1 MAAQR
6 GKIRVW
12 CQPRG
17 RDQHCRTAGRQR
29 TGIRFLAMGEP
40 RGVAGPDHSVQVDN
54 IDIDKLDKANA
65 VLVICYL
72 GNSSKLYVDL
82 LKKRGIDNAYSVK
95 GGFAEW
101 RDVGLPVVGEDID
114 YKNKSFD
121 QTSIKQLF
129 YQLDNGE
136 ISQRRQAAAYAKL
149 DLVLTSSMVR
159 LVRFIVQG
167 DVDWNLVQKKLNT
180 LEQSDDIAARWEMT
194 PKAFPNED
202 ELISAIENDTIYEYL
217 ISLLPMEKRYRK
229 LVKLLKAYRVM
240 DKFPKIKYYKKSL
253 KLGDSSSRVKE
264 IKKRLQISGD
274 YPKNVS
280 IDRKFDETLRR
291 AVITYQ
297 KRYLLKVTG
306 MVDKTMTYY
315 LNQPAKT
322 NIQAIITNLDKTKL
336 YPKQF
341 EDEYIEVNIPDFN
354 LRYYKNHEQVM
365 KKGIVIGRIDRPTP
379 LFSNAIRYMVLNPT
393 WTITDNLVK
402 RDLIP
407 ILRENPM
414 YLEEN
419 NIHVF
424 RGKKEIEVTQEM
436 LDPYEKSEKKV
447 PYRFV
452 QFPGDNNALGR
463 VKFMFPNKY
472 DVYLHDTDNKS
483 LLSRRYKIYS
493 SGCMRLEKPFD
504 LVTLLLEHV
513 RKSYSQSQ
521 IDEIIE
527 SNEVTT
533 IGLKQTVPIH
543 MIYFTVYEED
553 GLAYFKN
560 DIYLYD
566 KIIEESVVGNKK
578 ATFTVPKKR
587 MISVKKNAQ
596 PLSN

>member
-1 MAAQR
+1 MRRLTLLLFIGLFHINLYAEALSIKNITAHIQKGLQTRIKGQNKPIIQKIYAQ
-6 GKIRVW
+6 
-12 CQPRG
+12 
-17 RDQHCRTAGRQR
+17 
-29 TGIRFLAMGEP
+29 TG
-40 RGVAGPDHSVQVDN
+40 
-54 IDIDKLDKANA
+54 DKPLW
-65 VLVICYL
+65 I
-72 GNSSKLYVDL
+72 
-82 LKKRGIDNAYSVK
+82 
-95 GGFAEW
+95 GGQNRIKTSHLIQALNDPLFN
-101 RDVGLPVVGEDID
+101 

-121 QTSIKQLF
+121 QTSIKLLF

-136 ISQRRQAAAYAKL
+136 ISQSKQAAAYAKL

-167 DVDWNLVQKKLNT
+167 DVDWNLVQEKLNN
-180 LEQSDDIAARWEMT
+180 LEQSDDITARWEMS
-194 PKAFPNED
+194 PKAFPD
-202 ELISAIENDTIYEYL
+202 EGALISAIKNDTIYEYL
-217 ISLLPMEKRYRK
+217 TSLIPMEKRYRK
-229 LVKLLKAYRVM
+229 LVKLLKDYRVM

-274 YPKNVS
+274 YPKKAP
-280 IDRKFDETLRR
+280 IDSKFDQTLKN
-291 AVITYQ
+291 AIITYQ

-306 MVDKTMTYY
+306 LVDRTTTYY
-315 LNQPAKT
+315 LNQPAKN

-336 YPKQF
+336 YPKAF
-341 EDEYIEVNIPDFN
+341 EDEHIEINIPDFN
-354 LRYYKNHEQVM
+354 LRYYKDQERIM
-365 KKGIVIGRIDRPTP
+365 KKGIVVGRIDRPTP
-379 LFSNAIRYMVLNPT
+379 LFSDSIGYMVLNPT

-407 ILRENPM
+407 VLRENPH

-419 NIHVF
+419 NIHAF
-424 RGKKEIEVTQEM
+424 KGKKEIEITQEM
-436 LDPYEKSEKKV
+436 LDPYEKGEERV

-452 QFPGDNNALGR
+452 QFPGDSNALGR

-472 DVYLHDTDNKS
+472 AVYLHDTDNKS

-493 SGCMRLEKPFD
+493 SGCIRLEKPFE
-504 LVTLLLEHV
+504 LVDTLLEHS
-513 RKSYSQSQ
+513 RKSYSQSK
-521 IDEIIE
+521 IDEILE
-527 SNEVTT
+527 SNKPTT
-533 IGLKQTVPIH
+533 IGLKQRIPVHI
-543 MIYFTVYEED
+543 IYFTVYEED

-578 ATFTVPKKR
+578 PTFTVPKKR

>member
-1 MAAQR
+1 MRRLTLLLFIGLFHINIYAEALSIENISANIQKGLQTRIKGQNKPIIQNIYAQ
-6 GKIRVW
+6 
-12 CQPRG
+12 
-17 RDQHCRTAGRQR
+17 
-29 TGIRFLAMGEP
+29 TGNKPLWIGSQNKTKTSHLIQALNDPLF
-40 RGVAGPDHSVQVDN
+40 N
-54 IDIDKLDKANA
+54 
-65 VLVICYL
+65 
-72 GNSSKLYVDL
+72 
-82 LKKRGIDNAYSVK
+82 
-95 GGFAEW
+95 
-101 RDVGLPVVGEDID
+101 

-121 QTSIKQLF
+121 QTSIKLLF
-129 YQLDNGE
+129 FQLDNGE
-136 ISQRRQAAAYAKL
+136 ISQNKQAAAYAKL

-167 DVDWNLVQKKLNT
+167 DVDWNMVQEKLNT
-180 LEQSDDIAARWEMT
+180 LEQSDDIVARWEMS
-194 PKAFPNED
+194 PKAFPD
-202 ELISAIENDTIYEYL
+202 QKELISAIEDDTIYEYL
-217 ISLLPMEKRYRK
+217 TSLIPMEKRYRK
-229 LVKLLKAYRVM
+229 LVKLLKDYRIM
-240 DKFPKIKYYKKSL
+240 DKFPQIKYSDKVL
-253 KLGDSSSRVKE
+253 KIGDSDGRVKE

-274 YPKNVS
+274 YPKDAA

-291 AVITYQ
+291 AVTTYQ

-306 MVDKTMTYY
+306 TVDKTTTYY
-315 LNQPAKT
+315 LNQPVKT

-341 EDEYIEVNIPDFN
+341 EEEYIEVNIPDFN
-354 LRYYKNHEQVM
+354 LRYYKEHEMIM
-365 KKGIVIGRIDRPTP
+365 KKGIVVGRIDRPTP
-379 LFSNAIRYMVLNPT
+379 IFSNAIRYMVLNPT

-407 ILRENPM
+407 VLRENPM

-419 NIHVF
+419 NIHAF
-424 RGKKEIEVTQEM
+424 RGKKEVEVTQEM
-436 LDPYEKSEKKV
+436 LDPYEKSEKRV

-483 LLSRRYKIYS
+483 LLERRYKIYS
-493 SGCMRLEKPFD
+493 SGCMRLEQPFD
-504 LVTLLLEHV
+504 LVSLLLEHV

-521 IDEIIE
+521 IDEILE
-527 SNEVTT
+527 SNKTTT

-578 ATFTVPKKR
+578 ATFTVPEKR

>member
-1 MAAQR
+1 MRRLTLLLFIGLFHINLYAEALSIENISAHIQKGLQTRIKGQNKPIIQNIYAQT
-6 GKIRVW
+6 GNKPLWIGS
-12 CQPRG
+12 QN
-17 RDQHCRTAGRQR
+17 RTKTSHLIQALNDPL
-29 TGIRFLAMGEP
+29 F
-40 RGVAGPDHSVQVDN
+40 N
-54 IDIDKLDKANA
+54 
-65 VLVICYL
+65 
-72 GNSSKLYVDL
+72 
-82 LKKRGIDNAYSVK
+82 
-95 GGFAEW
+95 
-101 RDVGLPVVGEDID
+101 

-121 QTSIKQLF
+121 QKSIKHLF
-129 YQLDNGE
+129 YQLDNEE
-136 ISQRRQAAAYAKL
+136 ISRSRQAAAYAKL

-167 DVDWNLVQKKLNT
+167 DVDWNLVQEKLNT
-180 LEQSDDIAARWEMT
+180 LEQSDDITARWEMT
-194 PKAFPNED
+194 PKVFPDED

-217 ISLLPMEKRYRK
+217 TSLIPMEKRYRK

-274 YPKNVS
+274 YPKKAPINS
-280 IDRKFDETLRR
+280 KFDETMRR

-297 KRYLLKVTG
+297 KRYLLKVNG

-315 LNQPAKT
+315 LNQPAKN

-336 YPKQF
+336 YPKEF
-341 EDEYIEVNIPDFN
+341 EEEYIEVNIPDFN
-354 LRYYKNHEQVM
+354 LRYYKDHEKIM
-365 KKGIVIGRIDRPTP
+365 KKGIVVGRIDRPTP
-379 LFSNAIRYMVLNPT
+379 LFSDAIGYMVLNPT

-424 RGKKEIEVTQEM
+424 KGKKEIEVTQEM
-436 LDPYEKSEKKV
+436 LDPYEKSEERV

-452 QFPGDNNALGR
+452 QFPGETNALGR

-472 DVYLHDTDNKS
+472 AVYLHDTDNKS

-493 SGCMRLEKPFD
+493 SGCIRLEKPFE
-504 LVTLLLEHV
+504 LVDTLLEHT
-513 RKSYSQSQ
+513 RKSYSQSK
-521 IDEIIE
+521 IDEILE
-527 SNEVTT
+527 SNKPTT
-533 IGLKQTVPIH
+533 IGLKKRIPVHIL
-543 MIYFTVYEED
+543 YFTVYEED

-566 KIIEESVVGNKK
+566 KIIEESVAGNKK

>member
-1 MAAQR
+1 MRRLTLLLFIGLLHINLYAEALSIENISAHIQKGLQTRIKGQNKPIIVNIYAQ
-6 GKIRVW
+6 
-12 CQPRG
+12 
-17 RDQHCRTAGRQR
+17 
-29 TGIRFLAMGEP
+29 TG
-40 RGVAGPDHSVQVDN
+40 
-54 IDIDKLDKANA
+54 DKPLWIGSQNRIKTSHLIQALNDPLFN
-65 VLVICYL
+65 
-72 GNSSKLYVDL
+72 
-82 LKKRGIDNAYSVK
+82 
-95 GGFAEW
+95 
-101 RDVGLPVVGEDID
+101 

-121 QTSIKQLF
+121 QKSIKHLF
-129 YQLDNGE
+129 YQLDNEE
-136 ISQRRQAAAYAKL
+136 ISRSRQAAAYAKL

-167 DVDWNLVQKKLNT
+167 DVDWNLVQEKLNT
-180 LEQSDDIAARWEMT
+180 LEQSDDITARWEMT
-194 PKAFPNED
+194 PKAFPDED

-217 ISLLPMEKRYRK
+217 TSLIPMEKRYRK

-274 YPKNVS
+274 YPKKAPINS
-280 IDRKFDETLRR
+280 KFNETMRR

-297 KRYLLKVTG
+297 KRYLLKVNG

-315 LNQPAKT
+315 LNQPAKN

-336 YPKQF
+336 YPKEF
-341 EDEYIEVNIPDFN
+341 EEEYIEVNIPDFN
-354 LRYYKNHEQVM
+354 LRYYKDHEKIM
-365 KKGIVIGRIDRPTP
+365 KKGIVVGRIDRPTP
-379 LFSNAIRYMVLNPT
+379 LFSDAIGYMVLNPT

-424 RGKKEIEVTQEM
+424 RGKKEIEVTQDM

-452 QFPGDNNALGR
+452 QFPGETNALGR

-472 DVYLHDTDNKS
+472 SVYLHDTDNKS

-493 SGCMRLEKPFD
+493 SGCIRLEKPFE
-504 LVTLLLEHV
+504 LVDTLLEHT
-513 RKSYSQSQ
+513 RKSYSQSK
-521 IDEIIE
+521 IDEILE
-527 SNEVTT
+527 SNKATT
-533 IGLKQTVPIH
+533 IGLKKRIPVHIL
-543 MIYFTVYEED
+543 YFTVYEED